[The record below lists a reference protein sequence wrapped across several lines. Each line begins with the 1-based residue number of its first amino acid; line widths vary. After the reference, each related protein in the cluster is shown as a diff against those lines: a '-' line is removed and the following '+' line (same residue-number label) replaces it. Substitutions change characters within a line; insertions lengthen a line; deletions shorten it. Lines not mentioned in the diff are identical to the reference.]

1 MSQPIYSAPIEL
13 AEPIK
18 RGDTEIKEIT
28 LRRPGAGELRGLKLA
43 DLVQGDVN
51 AVIRLLPRISQ
62 PTLIEQEAAAMDPFD
77 ITRCADEISIFLQT
91 PPPKKVA
98 QDSPAK

>member
-1 MSQPIYSAPIEL
+1 MTQPIYSPPIEL

-28 LRRPGAGELRGLKLA
+28 LRRPGAGELRGLRLG

-51 AVIRLLPRISQ
+51 SVIRLLPRISQ
-62 PTLIEQEAAAMDPFD
+62 PTLIEQEAAAMDAFD
-77 ITRCADEISIFLQT
+77 ITSCADQIAVFLQT
-91 PPPKKVA
+91 PPQKTA
-98 QDSPAK
+98 ASDSPEK